1 MEYYF
6 KPAALRDFKKLS
18 KSIQKRIIEKME
30 FYVKLGRPLEF
41 AEVLKDKTLGE
52 FRFRIGDYRVIF
64 DVESKRKIII
74 LTIGHRRD
82 IYR

>member
-6 KPAALRDFKKLS
+6 KPVALRDIKKLP
-18 KSIQKRIIEKME
+18 KSIQKRIIEKLE
-30 FYVKLGRPLEF
+30 FYVKPGRPLEF
-41 AEVLKDKTLGE
+41 AEALKDKTLGE

-64 DVESKRKIII
+64 DVESKRKIVI
-74 LTIGHRRD
+74 LIIGHRKD